1 VANKKDPVKAEPRK
15 FKPAMSP
22 EEREDQIIAKAYD
35 LVERRIDEGT
45 ATSQETTHFLKMG
58 SRRERLEQDRIATGN
73 QLDHAKVEAL
83 ASAQRVEELYQ
94 DALAAFASYKGQDD
108 YEVDD
113 EYED

>member
-1 VANKKDPVKAEPRK
+1 MAAKKEPVKGNPRT

-58 SRRERLEQDRIATGN
+58 SRRERLEQDRLATGN
-73 QLDHAKVEAL
+73 QLDQAKVEAL

-94 DALAAFASYKGQDD
+94 DALNAFARYQGQDD
-108 YEVDD
+108 YEPDD
-113 EYED
+113 DYDD